1 MLYHTDTRDRPV
13 AAGPDAVTKIGGINR
28 NEPIEAV
35 NMLLESW
42 SSENLNQEL

>member
-1 MLYHTDTRDRPV
+1 V